1 MIAKVLVE
9 INNINVDKTFD
20 YIVPFKYI
28 EKIKIGMRVKVP
40 FASREL
46 EGFVLDLVNSTDDNY
61 ELKEIISIVD
71 EEPILNNELLHLGQ
85 FMSKKYFSTL
95 ISCYQT
101 MLPKALKAQNKTTI
115 NKKMIKYVELCSNSF
130 PKLKPNQEKIVEYL
144 RINGKVKKEE
154 VNKISVSGVNTLIKN
169 GIIIESLIEEY
180 RLVTKD
186 INKEKETFKLT
197 VEQQEAKNK
206 ILSQTQSSVFL
217 LHGVTGSG
225 KTVVYMEIVEEML
238 NRGKDSIFLVPEI
251 SLTPQMV
258 YHFKSRF
265 GDEVAVLHSRLSEG
279 EKYDEYRKIVEGKV
293 HIVVGARSAVFAPFK
308 NLGAIIIDE
317 EHTTSYKQDN
327 NPKYSAIEI
336 AIERAK
342 NNNAI
347 VILGSA
353 TPSLETYARS
363 IKGLYTLVE
372 LKHRVN
378 TNNLPLVEIVD
389 MSKEKHRGSIF
400 SSRLITEVNKR
411 LEKHEQIILLLNRR
425 GYSSFITCSNCGY
438 TAKCPHCDITL
449 TYHKTSNTLR
459 CHYCGYADKM
469 NDICPSCGEKAI
481 KTLGTGT
488 EKVEEE
494 IKKVFNARVVRMD
507 LDTTSKKGSH
517 EKIITAFKN
526 HEYDILLGTQ
536 MIAKGLDFSNVTL
549 VGVINADT
557 SLMIP
562 NYRSNE
568 YTFQLLMQ
576 TAGRSGRGEKNG
588 SVIIQ
593 TFNPEHY
600 AITLASKH
608 DYIDFFKQE
617 MEVRRKLSYPPY
629 YYLIYIKVIGKD
641 YNKISI
647 ESNKIASILTRELK
661 NSKILGPTTCSV
673 FKLNGLFRFGI
684 IIKYKKEEKM
694 EEVLQSLVNHYKGS
708 QTVKVDIDVNPNN
721 FERYVNF

>member
-71 EEPILNNELLHLGQ
+71 TEPILNNELLHLGQ

-411 LEKHEQIILLLNRR
+411 LEEHEQIILLLNRR

-694 EEVLQSLVNHYKGS
+694 EEVLQSLVNHYKGN
-708 QTVKVDIDVNPNN
+708 QTVKVDIDVNPNS
-721 FERYVNF
+721 F

>member
-20 YIVPFKYI
+20 YIVPFEYI
-28 EKIKIGMRVKVP
+28 ENIKIGMRVKVP

-71 EEPILNNELLHLGQ
+71 AEPILNNELLHLGK

-507 LDTTSKKGSH
+507 LDTTSRKGSH

-576 TAGRSGRGEKNG
+576 TAGRSGRGEKKG

-694 EEVLQSLVNHYKGS
+694 EEVLQSLVNHYKGN

-721 FERYVNF
+721 F

>member
-20 YIVPFKYI
+20 YIVPFEYI
-28 EKIKIGMRVKVP
+28 ENIKIGMRVKVP

-71 EEPILNNELLHLGQ
+71 TEPILNNELLHLGQ

-197 VEQQEAKNK
+197 IEQQEAKNK

-411 LEKHEQIILLLNRR
+411 LEEHEQIILLLNRR

-576 TAGRSGRGEKNG
+576 TAGRSGRGEKKG

-641 YNKISI
+641 YNKISV

-694 EEVLQSLVNHYKGS
+694 EEVLQSLVNHYKGN

-721 FERYVNF
+721 F

>member
-1 MIAKVLVE
+1 
-9 INNINVDKTFD
+9 
-20 YIVPFKYI
+20 
-28 EKIKIGMRVKVP
+28 
-40 FASREL
+40 
-46 EGFVLDLVNSTDDNY
+46 
-61 ELKEIISIVD
+61 
-71 EEPILNNELLHLGQ
+71 
-85 FMSKKYFSTL
+85 MSKKYFSTL

-101 MLPKALKAQNKTTI
+101 MLPKALKAQNRTNI
-115 NKKMIKYVELCSNSF
+115 NKKKIKYVELCSNSF

-144 RINGKVKKEE
+144 RVNGKVKKEE

-186 INKEKETFKLT
+186 INEKETFKLT

-225 KTVVYMEIVEEML
+225 KTIVYMEIVEEML

-378 TNNLPLVEIVD
+378 TNNLPLVQIVD

-411 LEKHEQIILLLNRR
+411 LENHEQIILLLNRR

-494 IKKVFNARVVRMD
+494 IKKVFNARVIRMD

-576 TAGRSGRGEKNG
+576 TAGRSGRGEKKG

-641 YNKISI
+641 YNKISV

-694 EEVLQSLVNHYKGS
+694 EEVLQSLVNHYKGN
-708 QTVKVDIDVNPNN
+708 QTVKVDIDINPNN
-721 FERYVNF
+721 F

>member
-115 NKKMIKYVELCSNSF
+115 NKKKIKYVELCSNSF

-608 DYIDFFKQE
+608 DYFDFFKQE

-694 EEVLQSLVNHYKGS
+694 EEVLQSLVNHYKGN

-721 FERYVNF
+721 F

>member
-20 YIVPFKYI
+20 YIVPFEYI
-28 EKIKIGMRVKVP
+28 ENIKIGMRVKVP

-71 EEPILNNELLHLGQ
+71 TEPILNNELLHLGQ

-197 VEQQEAKNK
+197 AEQQEAKNK

-411 LEKHEQIILLLNRR
+411 LEEHEQIILLLNRR

-694 EEVLQSLVNHYKGS
+694 EEVLQSLVNHYKGN

-721 FERYVNF
+721 F

>member
-20 YIVPFKYI
+20 YIVPFEYI
-28 EKIKIGMRVKVP
+28 ENIKIGMRVKVP

-71 EEPILNNELLHLGQ
+71 TEPILNNELLHLGQ

-694 EEVLQSLVNHYKGS
+694 EEVLQSLVNHYKGN

-721 FERYVNF
+721 F

>member
-308 NLGAIIIDE
+308 NLGVIIIDE

-517 EKIITAFKN
+517 EKIISAFKN

-694 EEVLQSLVNHYKGS
+694 EEVLQSLVNHYKGN

-721 FERYVNF
+721 F

>member
-20 YIVPFKYI
+20 YIVPFEYI

-71 EEPILNNELLHLGQ
+71 EEPILNNELLHLGK

-225 KTVVYMEIVEEML
+225 KTIVYMEIVEEML

-411 LEKHEQIILLLNRR
+411 LEEHEQIILLLNRR

-459 CHYCGYADKM
+459 CHYCGYANKM

-576 TAGRSGRGEKNG
+576 TAGRSGRGEKKG

-694 EEVLQSLVNHYKGS
+694 EEVLQSLVNHYKGN

-721 FERYVNF
+721 F

>member
-20 YIVPFKYI
+20 YIVPFEYI
-28 EKIKIGMRVKVP
+28 ENIKIGMRVKVP

-71 EEPILNNELLHLGQ
+71 EKPILNNELLHLGQ

-169 GIIIESLIEEY
+169 GIIIDSLIEEY

-411 LEKHEQIILLLNRR
+411 LEEHEQIILLLNRR

-694 EEVLQSLVNHYKGS
+694 EEVLQSLVNHYKGN

-721 FERYVNF
+721 F

>member
-20 YIVPFKYI
+20 YIVPFEYI
-28 EKIKIGMRVKVP
+28 ENIKIGMRVKVP

-71 EEPILNNELLHLGQ
+71 TEPILNNELLHLGQ

-197 VEQQEAKNK
+197 VEQKEAKNK

-411 LEKHEQIILLLNRR
+411 LEEHEQIILLLNRR

-641 YNKISI
+641 YNKISV

-694 EEVLQSLVNHYKGS
+694 EEVLQSLVNHYKGN

-721 FERYVNF
+721 F

>member
-130 PKLKPNQEKIVEYL
+130 PKLKANQEKIVEYL

-411 LEKHEQIILLLNRR
+411 LEEHEQIILLLNRR

-694 EEVLQSLVNHYKGS
+694 EEVLQSLVNHYKGN

-721 FERYVNF
+721 F

>member
-20 YIVPFKYI
+20 YIVPFEYI
-28 EKIKIGMRVKVP
+28 ENIKIGMRVKVP

-71 EEPILNNELLHLGQ
+71 TEPILNNELLHLGQ

-411 LEKHEQIILLLNRR
+411 LEEHEQIILLLNRR

-641 YNKISI
+641 YNKISV

-694 EEVLQSLVNHYKGS
+694 EEVLQSLVNHYKGN

-721 FERYVNF
+721 F

>member
-71 EEPILNNELLHLGQ
+71 AEPILNNELLHLGK

-389 MSKEKHRGSIF
+389 MSKEKHRCSIF

-411 LEKHEQIILLLNRR
+411 LEEHEQIILLLNRR

-494 IKKVFNARVVRMD
+494 IKKVFNARVIRMD

-576 TAGRSGRGEKNG
+576 TAGRSGRGEKKG

-647 ESNKIASILTRELK
+647 ESNKIASILTRKLK

-694 EEVLQSLVNHYKGS
+694 EEVLQSLVNHYKGN
-708 QTVKVDIDVNPNN
+708 QTVKVDIDINPNN
-721 FERYVNF
+721 F

>member
-197 VEQQEAKNK
+197 IEQQEAKNK

-608 DYIDFFKQE
+608 DYFDFFKQE

-694 EEVLQSLVNHYKGS
+694 EEVLQSLVNHYKGN

-721 FERYVNF
+721 F

>member
-411 LEKHEQIILLLNRR
+411 LEEHEQIILLLNRR

-694 EEVLQSLVNHYKGS
+694 EEVLQSLVNHYKGN

-721 FERYVNF
+721 F

>member
-225 KTVVYMEIVEEML
+225 KTVVYMEMVEEML
-238 NRGKDSIFLVPEI
+238 NRGRDSIFLVPEI

-327 NPKYSAIEI
+327 DPKYSAIEI

-694 EEVLQSLVNHYKGS
+694 EEVLQSLVNHYKGN

-721 FERYVNF
+721 F

>member
-20 YIVPFKYI
+20 YIVPFEYI

-46 EGFVLDLVNSTDDNY
+46 EGFVLDLVNNADDNY

-71 EEPILNNELLHLGQ
+71 AEPILNNELLHLGQ

-411 LEKHEQIILLLNRR
+411 LEEHEQIILLLNRR

-641 YNKISI
+641 YNKISV

-694 EEVLQSLVNHYKGS
+694 EEVLQSLVNHYKGN

-721 FERYVNF
+721 F

>member
-61 ELKEIISIVD
+61 ELKEMISIVD

-694 EEVLQSLVNHYKGS
+694 EEVLQSLVNHYKGN

-721 FERYVNF
+721 F

>member
-549 VGVINADT
+549 VGVINADI

-608 DYIDFFKQE
+608 DYFAFFKQE

-694 EEVLQSLVNHYKGS
+694 EEVLQSLVNHYKGN

-721 FERYVNF
+721 F

>member
-20 YIVPFKYI
+20 YIVPFEYI

-71 EEPILNNELLHLGQ
+71 TEPILNNELLHLGQ

-411 LEKHEQIILLLNRR
+411 LEEHEQIILLLNRR

-576 TAGRSGRGEKNG
+576 TAGRSGRGEKKG

-694 EEVLQSLVNHYKGS
+694 EEVLQSLVNHYKGN

-721 FERYVNF
+721 F

>member
-9 INNINVDKTFD
+9 INNINVDKMFD
-20 YIVPFKYI
+20 YIVPFEYI

-71 EEPILNNELLHLGQ
+71 TEPILNNELLHLGK

-411 LEKHEQIILLLNRR
+411 LEEHEQIILLLNRR

-576 TAGRSGRGEKNG
+576 TAGRSGRGEKKG

-694 EEVLQSLVNHYKGS
+694 EEVLQSLVNHYKGN
-708 QTVKVDIDVNPNN
+708 QTVKVDIDINPNN
-721 FERYVNF
+721 F

>member
-71 EEPILNNELLHLGQ
+71 TEPILNNELLHLGK

-411 LEKHEQIILLLNRR
+411 LEEHEQIILLLNRR

-494 IKKVFNARVVRMD
+494 IKKVFNARVIRMD

-576 TAGRSGRGEKNG
+576 TAGRSGRGEKKG

-694 EEVLQSLVNHYKGS
+694 EEVLQSLVNHYKGN

-721 FERYVNF
+721 F

>member
-20 YIVPFKYI
+20 YIVPFEYI

-46 EGFVLDLVNSTDDNY
+46 EGFVLDLVNSVDDNY

-71 EEPILNNELLHLGQ
+71 AEPILNNELLHLGQ

-101 MLPKALKAQNKTTI
+101 MLPKALKAQNRTNI

-186 INKEKETFKLT
+186 INKEKGTFKLT

-238 NRGKDSIFLVPEI
+238 KRGNDSIFLVPEI

-400 SSRLITEVNKR
+400 SERLITEVNKR

-507 LDTTSKKGSH
+507 LDTTSRKGSH

-641 YNKISI
+641 YNKISV

-694 EEVLQSLVNHYKGS
+694 EEVLQNLVNHYKGN

-721 FERYVNF
+721 F

>member
-46 EGFVLDLVNSTDDNY
+46 EGFVLNLVNSTDDNY

-71 EEPILNNELLHLGQ
+71 TEPILNNELLHLGQ

-694 EEVLQSLVNHYKGS
+694 EEVLQSLVNHYKGN

-721 FERYVNF
+721 F

>member
-469 NDICPSCGEKAI
+469 NYICPSCGEKAI

-593 TFNPEHY
+593 IFNPEHY

-608 DYIDFFKQE
+608 DYFDFFKQE

-694 EEVLQSLVNHYKGS
+694 EEVLQSLVNHYKGN

-721 FERYVNF
+721 F

>member
-20 YIVPFKYI
+20 YIVPFEYI

-40 FASREL
+40 FANREL

-71 EEPILNNELLHLGQ
+71 AEPILNNELLHLGK

-238 NRGKDSIFLVPEI
+238 NKGKDSIFLVPEI

-411 LEKHEQIILLLNRR
+411 LEEHEQIILLLNRR

-600 AITLASKH
+600 AITFASKH

-694 EEVLQSLVNHYKGS
+694 EEVLQSLVNHYKGN
-708 QTVKVDIDVNPNN
+708 QTVKVDIDINPNN
-721 FERYVNF
+721 F

>member
-647 ESNKIASILTRELK
+647 ESNKIASILTRELN

-694 EEVLQSLVNHYKGS
+694 EEVLQSLVNHYKGN

-721 FERYVNF
+721 F

>member
-61 ELKEIISIVD
+61 ELKEMISIVD

-608 DYIDFFKQE
+608 DYFDFFKQE

-694 EEVLQSLVNHYKGS
+694 EEVLQSLVNHYKGN

-721 FERYVNF
+721 F

>member
-20 YIVPFKYI
+20 YIVPFEYI
-28 EKIKIGMRVKVP
+28 ENIKIGMRVKVP

-71 EEPILNNELLHLGQ
+71 TEPILNNELLHLGQ

-411 LEKHEQIILLLNRR
+411 LEEHEQIILLLNRR

-507 LDTTSKKGSH
+507 LDTTSKKGAH

-694 EEVLQSLVNHYKGS
+694 EEVLQSLVNHYKGN

-721 FERYVNF
+721 F

>member
-20 YIVPFKYI
+20 YIVPFEYI

-71 EEPILNNELLHLGQ
+71 EKPILNNELLHLGK

-130 PKLKPNQEKIVEYL
+130 PKLKLNQEKIVEYL

-389 MSKEKHRGSIF
+389 MSKEKHRGNIF

-411 LEKHEQIILLLNRR
+411 LEEHEQIILLLNRR

-600 AITLASKH
+600 AITFASKH

-694 EEVLQSLVNHYKGS
+694 EEVLQSLVNHYKGN
-708 QTVKVDIDVNPNN
+708 QTVKVDIDINPNN
-721 FERYVNF
+721 F

>member
-20 YIVPFKYI
+20 YIVPFEYI

-71 EEPILNNELLHLGQ
+71 TEPILNNELLHLGQ

-225 KTVVYMEIVEEML
+225 KTVVYMEIVEGML

-411 LEKHEQIILLLNRR
+411 LEEHEQIILLLNRR

-438 TAKCPHCDITL
+438 TAKCPYCDITL

-694 EEVLQSLVNHYKGS
+694 EEVLQSLVNHYKGN
-708 QTVKVDIDVNPNN
+708 QTVKIDIDVNPNN
-721 FERYVNF
+721 F

>member
-71 EEPILNNELLHLGQ
+71 TEPILNNELLHLGK

-197 VEQQEAKNK
+197 VEQQESKNK

-411 LEKHEQIILLLNRR
+411 LEEHEQIILLLNRR

-694 EEVLQSLVNHYKGS
+694 EEVLQSLVNHYKGN

-721 FERYVNF
+721 F

>member
-20 YIVPFKYI
+20 YIVPFEYI
-28 EKIKIGMRVKVP
+28 ENIKIGMRVKVP

-71 EEPILNNELLHLGQ
+71 TEPILNNELLHLGQ

-336 AIERAK
+336 AIERTK

-411 LEKHEQIILLLNRR
+411 LEEHEQIILLLNRR

-576 TAGRSGRGEKNG
+576 TAGRSGRGEKKG

-641 YNKISI
+641 YNKISV

-694 EEVLQSLVNHYKGS
+694 EEVLQSLVNHYKGN

-721 FERYVNF
+721 F

>member
-20 YIVPFKYI
+20 YIVPFEYI

-46 EGFVLDLVNSTDDNY
+46 EGFVLDLVNNADDNY

-71 EEPILNNELLHLGQ
+71 TEPILNNELLHLGQ

-411 LEKHEQIILLLNRR
+411 LEEHEQIILLLNRR

-694 EEVLQSLVNHYKGS
+694 EEVLQSLVNHYKGN

-721 FERYVNF
+721 F

>member
-46 EGFVLDLVNSTDDNY
+46 EGFVLDLVNNADDNY

-71 EEPILNNELLHLGQ
+71 TEPILNNELLHLGH

-101 MLPKALKAQNKTTI
+101 MLPKALKAQNRTNI

-169 GIIIESLIEEY
+169 GIIIETLIEEY

-186 INKEKETFKLT
+186 INEKESFKLT

-308 NLGAIIIDE
+308 NLGVIIIDE

-411 LEKHEQIILLLNRR
+411 LEEHEQIILLLNRR

-469 NDICPSCGEKAI
+469 KDICSSCGEKAI

-494 IKKVFNARVVRMD
+494 IRKVFNARVVRMD

-629 YYLIYIKVIGKD
+629 YYLTYIKVIGKD
-641 YNKISI
+641 YNKISV

-694 EEVLQSLVNHYKGS
+694 EEVLQSLVNHYKGN
-708 QTVKVDIDVNPNN
+708 QTVKVDIDINPNN
-721 FERYVNF
+721 F